1 MVKNK
6 IIQTIFGLKNGESAK
21 LQDVYPNVL
30 QEVLGDFNK
39 FETMG
44 CDYWASTNHYDIE
57 GNMFNG
63 TAEITKI

>member
-1 MVKNK
+1 MEQNR
-6 IIQTIFGLKNGESAK
+6 IIYIVYGLNSGESAK
-21 LQDVYPNVL
+21 LQDVHPSIL

-44 CDYWASTNHYDIE
+44 CDYWASTDKYDIE